1 MQTVLDYRSADWE
14 GLHRTLSLINL
25 SPLTVPDKLDIAK
38 IWKHWYDGFMNAV
51 YHHIPTKILKKC
63 KSPLW
68 FDSEIHHLLNK
79 KETARRKA
87 KLKSSSHSLWENF
100 RHLRRSCKSLI
111 TRKRKEFFQSL
122 PGVMKS
128 NKKRFWSLFKSVSS
142 SSSVPS
148 KITWKRDDGTVT
160 ATNPEET
167 ANLLNNYFYS
177 MFNQPLS
184 QEDYDAHPVP
194 NTTSCNP
201 LGDIT
206 VSPDDVRRILLS
218 LDDNKATGPDRI
230 PATLLKCCAPYI
242 SSSLSDLFNKSL
254 SSGKIPA
261 EWKVSNIIPIPKGG
275 VKNDVSNFR
284 PISLL
289 PIVSKVLERCIYDQ
303 IINHVSSQLHNLQ
316 FGFLRG
322 RSTTSQL
329 LQVLHEI
336 GKSLDQ
342 RIQTDILYLDFSKA
356 FDKVDHKLLLKKLSN
371 FGICGNL
378 LNWFQNYLTN
388 RHQKVTVLGKT
399 SCPIPVLSGV
409 PQGSILGPLL
419 FLMYVNDLPQQT
431 TTSSVALFA
440 DDTKCY
446 RAISKAQDI
455 KDLQCDLDRI
465 DKWCTKRSQRFNY
478 WRF

>member
-1 MQTVLDYRSADWE
+1 
-14 GLHRTLSLINL
+14 
-25 SPLTVPDKLDIAK
+25 
-38 IWKHWYDGFMNAV
+38 
-51 YHHIPTKILKKC
+51 
-63 KSPLW
+63 
-68 FDSEIHHLLNK
+68 
-79 KETARRKA
+79 
-87 KLKSSSHSLWENF
+87 
-100 RHLRRSCKSLI
+100 
-111 TRKRKEFFQSL
+111 
-122 PGVMKS
+122 MKS

-142 SSSVPS
+142 SSSIPS

-201 LGDIT
+201 LSDIT
-206 VSPDDVRRILLS
+206 ISPDDVWRILLP
-218 LDDNKATGPDRI
+218 LDGNKATGPDRI

-242 SSSLSDLFNKSL
+242 SSSLSDLFNKIL
-254 SSGKIPA
+254 SSGKIPV
-261 EWKVSNIIPIPKGG
+261 EWKISNIIPIPKGG

-289 PIVSKVLERCIYDQ
+289 PKVSKVLERCIYDQ

-322 RSTTSQL
+322 RSTASQL

-356 FDKVDHKLLLKKLSN
+356 FDKVDHRLLLKKLSN

-388 RHQKVTVLGKT
+388 RHQKVTVLGK
-399 SCPIPVLSGV
+399 S
-409 PQGSILGPLL
+409 
-419 FLMYVNDLPQQT
+419 
-431 TTSSVALFA
+431 
-440 DDTKCY
+440 
-446 RAISKAQDI
+446 
-455 KDLQCDLDRI
+455 
-465 DKWCTKRSQRFNY
+465 
-478 WRF
+478 